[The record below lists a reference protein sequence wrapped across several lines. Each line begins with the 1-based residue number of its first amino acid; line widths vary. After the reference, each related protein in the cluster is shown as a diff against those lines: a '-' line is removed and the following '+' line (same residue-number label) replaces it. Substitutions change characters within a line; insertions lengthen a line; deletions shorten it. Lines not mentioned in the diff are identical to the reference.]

1 MGDFGALSS
10 LGIASGVLNYN
21 VIDKL
26 KKADE
31 QMMIDPLKKKLDIV
45 QKREKALDQFI
56 TIASTVKTDIMDL
69 ADGTLFAKVST
80 NVIGSSVDVSA
91 NDGVKPQ
98 SFDINVE
105 QLAKN
110 DIYESKGFASADS
123 VITSNDAKLQIG
135 VGGISVSI
143 SLKAGAT
150 LTDLQNAIN
159 NAGAGVTAQIINTG
173 VGDNPYKLI
182 LKANDTGKDNTINF
196 EYFGIDDLGLNATT
210 YTSASF
216 TSDTDSV
223 NNSGSTQTFSIT
235 INGDK
240 YSMDVADGESVSDF
254 INDLQNGKLTDSN
267 GNTISVN
274 ASYTN
279 GRIEFNL
286 KAIGN
291 ISIDDTNLLTDFND
305 NTDFTNTN
313 RIQTAQDALFK
324 YNGVEMERSSNKIED
339 IIPGV
344 IINLKTTGDSTV
356 NITSNVD
363 EIVKSMQKFVADYN
377 AMISN
382 LQNLTAYNQ
391 DTKMVGLFQGFSEF
405 TSISGKLANDI
416 FGDFLT
422 YDTTKLDFNGNKYTT
437 KAIFNATDLGLSMNK
452 TGLLSFDANKFR
464 QTYQAHP
471 DLVEQ
476 LATRAFTKVQND
488 FNSIATGDH
497 SSLEL
502 LSQELKNEQKDYED
516 RIDSLNKFLDTKYQI
531 MAQQF
536 AAYDDMI
543 SNFNTMSSALNM
555 SIQQAINSKS

>member
-10 LGIASGVLNYN
+10 LGIGSGVLNYD

-31 QMMIDPLKKKLDIV
+31 QMMIDPLKDKIDLV
-45 QKREKALDQFI
+45 QKREKALSQFI

-69 ADGTLFAKVST
+69 ADGTLFAKVNTSVNGT
-80 NVIGSSVDVSA
+80 SVDVTA

-98 SFDINVE
+98 SFDIDVE

-110 DIYESKGFASADS
+110 DIYESKGYASADS
-123 VITSNDAKLQIG
+123 VIASNDATLNIG
-135 VGGISVSI
+135 VGGSSVSI
-143 SLKAGAT
+143 HLNAGAT
-150 LTDLQNAIN
+150 LNDLKDAIN
-159 NAGAGVTAQIINTG
+159 NANIGITAQILNTG

-182 LKANDTGKDNTINF
+182 LKADETGKDNTISFN
-196 EYFGIDDLGLNATT
+196 YFGIDDLGLNATT

-216 TSDTDSV
+216 SSDTDSV
-223 NNSGSTQTFSIT
+223 NNSGATQTFSIT

-254 INDLQNGKLTDSN
+254 ISDLQNGKLTDAN
-267 GNTISVN
+267 GNTISVD
-274 ASYTN
+274 ASYTD
-279 GRIEFNL
+279 GKIEFNL
-286 KAIGN
+286 KAIGD
-291 ISIDDTNLLTDFND
+291 ISIDDTNLLTNFND

-313 RIQTAQDALFK
+313 RLQTAQDALFK
-324 YNGVEMERSSNKIED
+324 YNGVEMERASNKVDD

-344 IINLKTTGDSTV
+344 TINLKSTGYSSVD
-356 NITSNVD
+356 ITSNVD
-363 EIVKSMQKFVADYN
+363 EIVKSIQKFVADYN

-382 LQNLTAYNQ
+382 LQSLTAYNK

-405 TSISGKLANDI
+405 TSISTKLANDI
-416 FGDFLT
+416 FGDFLN

-437 KAIFNATDLGLSMNK
+437 KALFSAADLGFSMNK
-452 TGLLSFDANKFR
+452 TGMISFNASKFEETFR
-464 QTYQAHP
+464 EHP

-476 LATRAFTKVQND
+476 FTTNAFTKMKND
-488 FNSIATGDH
+488 FENIATGDH
-497 SSLEL
+497 SSLNI

-536 AAYDDMI
+536 ASYDDMI
-543 SNFNTMSSALNM
+543 NNFNTMSSALNM